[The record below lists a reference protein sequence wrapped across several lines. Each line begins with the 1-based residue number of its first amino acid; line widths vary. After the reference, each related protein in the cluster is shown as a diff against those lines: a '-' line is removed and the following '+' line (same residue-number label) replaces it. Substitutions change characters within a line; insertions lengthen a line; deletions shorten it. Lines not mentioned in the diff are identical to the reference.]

1 MIAPIVHF
9 KNNRQPPLFGQI
21 LTDGVPV
28 DLTGD
33 TVTFYMR
40 SVNDSTLKVSAGA
53 VTIDTPTTGSV
64 HYNWGASDL
73 DTLGFYVGWWRV
85 TLPSAQF
92 EESPE
97 FLIQVIDHDD
107 LGQEYVSAEELK
119 TTRAIRET
127 FADADIR
134 LAVLAASR
142 AVDGICRRT
151 FALGAAE
158 TRKFTAIS
166 PDFVNID
173 DAATITAVS
182 VSAGTPLVL
191 NTDYVLEAV
200 APYTQLRSFS
210 GYVFPQYLTNAVS
223 VTGTFGW
230 PVIPPAVKAATTVI
244 AGRLFQLMRSGSMIS
259 AGFDGTAIAIGL
271 VDNNV
276 RGLLAPYVRSSL
288 EQ

>member
-40 SVNDSTLKVSAGA
+40 SVNDSTLKVNAGT

-64 HYNWGASDL
+64 HYNWGANDL
-73 DTLGFYVGWWRV
+73 DTVGFYVGWWRV
-85 TLPSAQF
+85 ALPSTQF

-97 FLIQVIDHDD
+97 FLIQVVDHDD

-119 TTRAIRET
+119 TTRAIREN
-127 FADADIR
+127 FADADVR

-151 FALGAAE
+151 FALGASE
-158 TRKFTAIS
+158 TRKFTAVS
-166 PDFVNID
+166 PDFVLID
-173 DAATITAVS
+173 DATTITAVS
-182 VSAGTPLVL
+182 VSGTAIVL
-191 NTDYVLEAV
+191 DTNYALDSVP
-200 APYTQLRSFS
+200 PYTMIRSFN
-210 GYVFPQYLTNAVS
+210 GYIFPQYTTNAVS

-230 PVIPPAVKAATTVI
+230 PSIPPAIKAATTVI
-244 AGRLFQLMRSGSMIS
+244 AGRLLQLMREGSMIA
-259 AGFDGTAIAIGL
+259 AGFDGTAIALGL

-276 RGLLAPYVRSSL
+276 RGLLGPYIRSSL